1 MPFTL
6 SYKDIVQFLKIFDFI
21 NNFIYISHISDKVM
35 NAVQD
40 LWSVELED
48 KAMADIETPEEKHP
62 ILTTV
67 PAQILTIHHLLLQ
80 AVPPQMLLTKLK
92 I

>member
-1 MPFTL
+1 
-6 SYKDIVQFLKIFDFI
+6 
-21 NNFIYISHISDKVM
+21 M

-40 LWSVELED
+40 LWSMEHDD
-48 KAMADIETPEEKHP
+48 KAMADIETLEEKKHM
-62 ILTTV
+62 ILTTFPV
-67 PAQILTIHHLLLQ
+67 QILTIHHLLLQ